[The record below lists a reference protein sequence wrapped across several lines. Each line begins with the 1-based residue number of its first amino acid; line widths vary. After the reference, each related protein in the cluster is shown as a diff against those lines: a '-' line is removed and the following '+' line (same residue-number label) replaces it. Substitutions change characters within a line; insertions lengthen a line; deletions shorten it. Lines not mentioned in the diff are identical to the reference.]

1 MTRYLS
7 GEWTAVVHDGLV
19 ALVDPATPPPAVT
32 RLWEVAESGHGVHE
46 ALVALAEVTEGDL
59 PSFALVELSRTGVLH
74 AALRGDADVAIGS
87 SAGMR
92 ARRGDASTWTEVTA
106 HDVPAVTLR
115 VVGQG
120 GAGAPLPLVAGV
132 VHAAEVTVTAEG
144 WAPPQRSEEPAV
156 EDHEGLTMVTGDLIR
171 LREAARAAAPAVG
184 HGGPAA
190 RPGGGRLLLSTGLVV
205 PLDRT
210 VLLGRAPQTGRV
222 SATELPRLVTVPSPH
237 QDISRTH
244 ARVRREGEHVVVTD
258 LDSLN
263 GVRVTPPGGAPRRL
277 HPGEPTVVAPGD
289 VVDLG
294 DGVTFTVEHGA

>member
-1 MTRYLS
+1 MSRYLS
-7 GEWTAVVHDGLV
+7 GSWTAVVHDGLV
-19 ALVDPATPPPAVT
+19 ALVDPRTPPAAVA
-32 RLWEVAESGHGVHE
+32 RLWEVADAGKGVHE
-46 ALVALAEVTEGDL
+46 ALVALAEAAEGDL
-59 PSFALVELSRTGVLH
+59 PSFALVALSQTGVLH

-92 ARRGDASTWTEVTA
+92 ARRGDASSWTEVTA

-120 GAGAPLPLVAGV
+120 GTGVPLPLVAGV
-132 VHAAEVTVTAEG
+132 VRAAEVTVTAKG
-144 WAPPQRSEEPAV
+144 WAPPPRSEETAV

-171 LREAARAAAPAVG
+171 LRAAARATAPA
-184 HGGPAA
+184 AA
-190 RPGGGRLLLSTGLVV
+190 HPGAVRQRAVRLLLSTGLVV

-222 SATELPRLVTVPSPH
+222 SATDLPRLVTVPSPH
-237 QDISRTH
+237 QDVSRTH

-294 DGVTFTVEHGA
+294 DGVTFTVENGA